1 MRLANLTVG
10 RRLALL
16 TCIGGLIAGVI
27 GGTAYLN
34 ASMLSDENATR
45 TQIEDANAELIV
57 LDKLASE
64 TQIAERDELLATNDT
79 QRKAAITALES
90 LTAAAQSSWATITG
104 LALPTAISDQ
114 LGTLNGDYATYL
126 DEVKAQMPILAPIDP
141 SSAAAGV
148 ALDRERS
155 RANALKDKITA
166 ARATLASEATTAQQH
181 TAALITA
188 IKAMVLTVGL
198 AGIAVLLIIAVVV
211 TRSITRPLAVM
222 VGALRS
228 VAKRDLSVKIDI
240 RGRDE
245 VAAMGHAL
253 TEALSALRA
262 AIVSI
267 GASSTTVSQASAELN
282 TVSTRM
288 GGDAQQ
294 TSDQAGLVAQAAEEV
309 SANVQTMSSA
319 TEEMGAAINEI
330 SRHATDAAGVAV
342 TAVDAVQQTSASV
355 GRLNEASAEIGDIV
369 KIIVAIAEQ
378 TNLLAL
384 NATIEA
390 ARAGEAGKGFAVVA
404 SEVKD
409 LAQETAQATENITAK
424 VAAIQGTTAE
434 ASEAIAGIARVV
446 EEINGMQTAIAAA
459 VEEQSATTAEIS
471 RSVQEVATGAQN
483 IAENITGVATNATST
498 SSGAS
503 ATQRSAADL
512 AGMAADVDRL
522 VGSFT
527 V

>member
-1 MRLANLTVG
+1 MRLGNLTVG

-16 TCIGGLIAGVI
+16 SCIGGLIAGLI

-64 TQIAERDELLATNDT
+64 TQIAERDELLATNDA
-79 QRKAAITALES
+79 QRKAAVTALES
-90 LTAAAQSSWATITG
+90 LTAAAQTSWATITG

-155 RANALKDKITA
+155 RASALKDKITA
-166 ARATLASEATTAQQH
+166 ARATLAGEAATAQQH

-188 IKAMVLTVGL
+188 TKAMVLTVGL

-211 TRSITRPLAVM
+211 TRSITRPLAAM

-228 VAKRDLSVKIDI
+228 VADRDLSVKIDI

-253 TEALSALRA
+253 MAALSALRT

-342 TAVDAVQQTSASV
+342 TAVGAVQQTSAAV

-369 KIIVAIAEQ
+369 K
-378 TNLLAL
+378 NRRR
-384 NATIEA
+384 A
-390 ARAGEAGKGFAVVA
+390 APARRSARPPASPGWPPTSTGWSAASLSNRRPSGGNTSRRSSARKRQPRVIGPERPTAGHRAG
-404 SEVKD
+404 
-409 LAQETAQATENITAK
+409 N
-424 VAAIQGTTAE
+424 
-434 ASEAIAGIARVV
+434 AR
-446 EEINGMQTAIAAA
+446 TAAA
-459 VEEQSATTAEIS
+459 GGAGRFVGGGAAGQARCRTRMARIS
-471 RSVQEVATGAQN
+471 RVSASVCRSR
-483 IAENITGVATNATST
+483 IW
-498 SSGAS
+498 SSS
-503 ATQRSAADL
+503 ARSAA
-512 AGMAADVDRL
+512 L
-522 VGSFT
+522 VKVASSTLSCRWASRT
-527 V
+527 VRRWAKLVRA